1 MLGSDLDACLVK
13 AINFSHDNKITQ
25 REKSRR
31 DRGDETEMNPHYF
44 TDERTTA
51 AATMVSCGEGCL
63 IPQCFVW
70 GWAKKREGPQ

>member
-1 MLGSDLDACLVK
+1 MGNDLDACLVK

-31 DRGDETEMNPHYF
+31 DRGDETEMNPHYL

-51 AATMVSCGEGCL
+51 AATMVSHPRVFCMEVG
-63 IPQCFVW
+63 
-70 GWAKKREGPQ
+70 KREGATFSHVAG